1 MLSHNICIS
10 VFSKPEDDEENI
22 KNSFISL
29 FPFNL
34 KDEKIELKSKKCL
47 GFNEKKIT
55 VFEVSLEK
63 EKHINK
69 FLKSLNEKLS
79 KEQKQLLIN
88 QIESRLDNDLN
99 FFLRLNK
106 EKLINEKRLWIT
118 DSGNCY
124 HIKIKIAAFPN
135 KKHIASKN
143 IEKMFS

>member
-10 VFSKPEDDEENI
+10 VFSKPEDNKENI
-22 KNSFISL
+22 KNSLISL

-47 GFNEKKIT
+47 GFNEREIII
-55 VFEVSLEK
+55 FEVVLEK

-99 FFLRLNK
+99 FFLRLDK
-106 EKLINEKRLWIT
+106 EKLINEKLLWIT

-124 HIKIKIAAFPN
+124 HIKIKISAFPN
-135 KKHIASKN
+135 KKQIAARN